1 MIDDNQ
7 NISVTEDANDEI
19 KPTKQTSGKASRRIT
34 FNQSVPAST
43 PPKVESITVEMFKMW
58 LEGVEEMQKSGWHP
72 TATQWKTIRSKIDM
86 LLDSS
91 QNLTNQLAQVNQPA
105 HIQMPRVA
113 THDQQFDSGI
123 NLTSSLGSSEMMP
136 RDRNIPQIDFTKDL
150 GSDASSIQM
159 DMTGGRSTNNMSQ
172 F

>member
-7 NISVTEDANDEI
+7 NISVTEDVNDEV
-19 KPTKQTSGKASRRIT
+19 KPTKQASGKASRRIT

-43 PPKVESITVEMFKMW
+43 PPKAESITVEMFKMW
-58 LEGVEEMQKSGWHP
+58 LEGVEEMQKLGWHP

-86 LLDSS
+86 LLDSP
-91 QNLTNQLAQVNQPA
+91 QNLTNQPA
-105 HIQMPRVA
+105 HVQMPRVA
-113 THDQQFDSGI
+113 TYDQQFDSGI

-159 DMTGGRSTNNMSQ
+159 DMTGGRSNNMSQ